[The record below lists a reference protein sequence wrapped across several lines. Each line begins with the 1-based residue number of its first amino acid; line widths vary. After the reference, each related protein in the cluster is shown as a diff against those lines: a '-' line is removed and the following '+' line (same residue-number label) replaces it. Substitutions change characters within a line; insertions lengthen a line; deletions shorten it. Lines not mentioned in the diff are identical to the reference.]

1 MKKDLTELVFILDRS
16 GSMQGLERDTIGGF
30 NSMLE
35 KHNATDGE
43 CVVTT
48 VLFNGE
54 YELLHERLDIL
65 KIKPITD
72 KEYFVR
78 GNTALLDAMGKTI
91 NKIGNDLNNAL
102 EENRPEHVMFVII
115 TDGEENASKEFT
127 RDQIKQMVEHQTE
140 VYKWEFIFLGAN
152 IDAFSVADS
161 IGVQRSKTAN
171 YYADSE
177 GTEKN
182 FEVIHNLKSMMM
194 KKDYSNEKAE
204 RLMKEIED
212 ETYKKKIKK

>member
-1 MKKDLTELVFILDRS
+1 MQKDLTELVFILDRS
-16 GSMQGLERDTIGGF
+16 GSMSGLERDTIGGF
-30 NSMLE
+30 NSILE
-35 KHNATDGE
+35 KHNSTDGE
-43 CVVTT
+43 CIVTT
-48 VLFNGE
+48 VLFDGE

-65 KIKPITD
+65 NIKPITED
-72 KEYFVR
+72 EYFVR
-78 GNTALLDAMGKTI
+78 GSTALLDAIGKTI
-91 NKIGNDLNNAL
+91 NKIGIELNNL
-102 EENRPEHVMFVII
+102 LDEQRPEHVMFVII

-152 IDAFSVADS
+152 IDAFSVANS

-194 KKDYSNEKAE
+194 KKEYTDEKAE
-204 RLMKEIED
+204 RLMREIES
-212 ETYKKKIKK
+212 ETDKKKKK